1 MQEQTLQI
9 IYYYTSYL
17 ILTSFLSLT
26 EIFLGSE
33 TDCFGTEWKRCLP
46 VKFNFTCS
54 CTQSGKLSA

>member
-1 MQEQTLQI
+1 MQEQTLQNSLLL
-9 IYYYTSYL
+9 YPVNDNH
-17 ILTSFLSLT
+17 FLFS

-54 CTQSGKLSA
+54 CTQSGKLSAW